1 VVQFTI
7 KRKGWQIVSLF
18 YLANQRQTYD
28 PNRGYLD
35 NVEQRMM
42 AAGITGGDPQRR
54 TRNHRQNKKKRIEF
68 LFSTKFEIP
77 TTRRRNFAMEM
88 FAEVASE
95 GLWLI
100 LILSLLPLL
109 ASLVVGLLV
118 SLFQALTQIQE
129 QTLTFVPK
137 IIATILVI
145 MITFG
150 WMMEVLQEFAKKTFD
165 LMLQISVA
173 R

>member
-1 VVQFTI
+1 MDIFS
-7 KRKGWQIVSLF
+7 R
-18 YLANQRQTYD
+18 LASD
-28 PNRGYLD
+28 
-35 NVEQRMM
+35 
-42 AAGITGGDPQRR
+42 
-54 TRNHRQNKKKRIEF
+54 
-68 LFSTKFEIP
+68 
-77 TTRRRNFAMEM
+77 
-88 FAEVASE
+88 

-109 ASLVVGLLV
+109 ASLIVGLVV

-145 MITFG
+145 MITAG
-150 WMMEVLQEFAKKTFD
+150 WMMDTLREFTTKAFD
-165 LMLQISVA
+165 LMLQISVM

>member
-1 VVQFTI
+1 
-7 KRKGWQIVSLF
+7 
-18 YLANQRQTYD
+18 
-28 PNRGYLD
+28 
-35 NVEQRMM
+35 
-42 AAGITGGDPQRR
+42 
-54 TRNHRQNKKKRIEF
+54 
-68 LFSTKFEIP
+68 
-77 TTRRRNFAMEM
+77 MEM
-88 FAEVASE
+88 FADVALK

-150 WMMEVLQEFAKKTFD
+150 WMMEVLQEFTKETFD

>member
-1 VVQFTI
+1 MDMFS
-7 KRKGWQIVSLF
+7 R
-18 YLANQRQTYD
+18 LAN
-28 PNRGYLD
+28 
-35 NVEQRMM
+35 
-42 AAGITGGDPQRR
+42 
-54 TRNHRQNKKKRIEF
+54 
-68 LFSTKFEIP
+68 
-77 TTRRRNFAMEM
+77 
-88 FAEVASE
+88 E

-137 IIATILVI
+137 VIATILVI

-150 WMMEVLQEFAKKTFD
+150 WMMETLQGFAKETFD

>member
-1 VVQFTI
+1 MEIF
-7 KRKGWQIVSLF
+7 SD
-18 YLANQRQTYD
+18 LASQ
-28 PNRGYLD
+28 
-35 NVEQRMM
+35 
-42 AAGITGGDPQRR
+42 
-54 TRNHRQNKKKRIEF
+54 
-68 LFSTKFEIP
+68 
-77 TTRRRNFAMEM
+77 
-88 FAEVASE
+88 

-109 ASLVVGLLV
+109 ASLIVGLLV

-145 MITFG
+145 MITAD
-150 WMMEVLQEFAKKTFD
+150 WTMTTLREFAVKAFD
-165 LMLQISVA
+165 MLLTIGAS

>member
-1 VVQFTI
+1 
-7 KRKGWQIVSLF
+7 
-18 YLANQRQTYD
+18 
-28 PNRGYLD
+28 
-35 NVEQRMM
+35 
-42 AAGITGGDPQRR
+42 
-54 TRNHRQNKKKRIEF
+54 
-68 LFSTKFEIP
+68 
-77 TTRRRNFAMEM
+77 MEM
-88 FAEVASE
+88 FAEVAIE

-109 ASLVVGLLV
+109 ASLLVGFLV

-145 MITFG
+145 MISFS
-150 WMMEVLQEFAKKTFD
+150 WMMQTLQDFAVKTFD
-165 LMLQISVA
+165 LMLKISVV

>member
-1 VVQFTI
+1 MDMFT
-7 KRKGWQIVSLF
+7 G
-18 YLANQRQTYD
+18 LAND
-28 PNRGYLD
+28 
-35 NVEQRMM
+35 
-42 AAGITGGDPQRR
+42 
-54 TRNHRQNKKKRIEF
+54 
-68 LFSTKFEIP
+68 
-77 TTRRRNFAMEM
+77 
-88 FAEVASE
+88 

-109 ASLVVGLLV
+109 ASLIVGLIV

-145 MITFG
+145 MISAG
-150 WMMEVLQEFAKKTFD
+150 WMMETLREFAARAFE
-165 LMLQISVA
+165 LMLKVSVV

>member
-1 VVQFTI
+1 
-7 KRKGWQIVSLF
+7 
-18 YLANQRQTYD
+18 
-28 PNRGYLD
+28 
-35 NVEQRMM
+35 
-42 AAGITGGDPQRR
+42 
-54 TRNHRQNKKKRIEF
+54 
-68 LFSTKFEIP
+68 
-77 TTRRRNFAMEM
+77 MEM

-150 WMMEVLQEFAKKTFD
+150 WMMEVLEEFAKKTFD

>member
-1 VVQFTI
+1 MDMFT
-7 KRKGWQIVSLF
+7 R
-18 YLANQRQTYD
+18 LAND
-28 PNRGYLD
+28 
-35 NVEQRMM
+35 
-42 AAGITGGDPQRR
+42 
-54 TRNHRQNKKKRIEF
+54 
-68 LFSTKFEIP
+68 
-77 TTRRRNFAMEM
+77 
-88 FAEVASE
+88 

-109 ASLVVGLLV
+109 ASLVVGLVV

-145 MITFG
+145 MITAG
-150 WMMEVLQEFAKKTFD
+150 WMMNTLREFAINAFD
-165 LMLQISVA
+165 MMLKISVI

>member
-1 VVQFTI
+1 
-7 KRKGWQIVSLF
+7 
-18 YLANQRQTYD
+18 
-28 PNRGYLD
+28 
-35 NVEQRMM
+35 
-42 AAGITGGDPQRR
+42 
-54 TRNHRQNKKKRIEF
+54 
-68 LFSTKFEIP
+68 
-77 TTRRRNFAMEM
+77 MEM
-88 FAEVASE
+88 FANVASE

-100 LILSLLPLL
+100 LILSLLPLM

-137 IIATILVI
+137 IVATILVI